1 MIKCMINSNMSI
13 YRTIKYLSDK
23 NYNKNKMYLK
33 SKG

>member
-1 MIKCMINSNMSI
+1 MYVKQSNMSI